1 MKPLACTYERMFNY
15 FILIILIK
23 ISKSVLSFNFPN
35 SLTLSNGNIFIIHQK
50 GVTISNNHLTTIIL
64 NVIAFP
70 EDEEINNE
78 ASLSK

>member
-1 MKPLACTYERMFNY
+1 MKPLASTYEKMFNY

-50 GVTISNNHLTTIIL
+50 GVTICNNHLTTIIL